1 MDVKEVLKII
11 KEKRENKGFTQAKAA
26 VLSDFEVPLT
36 YVNKEEE
43 KTQFYFN
50 ELCRVFSLLD
60 ITLNITVKS
69 NGELKIITN
78 PTDKIFSDFIFSLR
92 KNRKFTQAQ
101 LAKKLNS
108 STANYL
114 YKENLKGNSQFTLIE
129 VFKLSE
135 VLDFHI
141 DIF

>member
-1 MDVKEVLKII
+1 
-11 KEKRENKGFTQAKAA
+11 
-26 VLSDFEVPLT
+26 
-36 YVNKEEE
+36 
-43 KTQFYFN
+43 
-50 ELCRVFSLLD
+50 
-60 ITLNITVKS
+60 
-69 NGELKIITN
+69 KIITN

-92 KNRKFTQAQ
+92 KNRRFTQAQ